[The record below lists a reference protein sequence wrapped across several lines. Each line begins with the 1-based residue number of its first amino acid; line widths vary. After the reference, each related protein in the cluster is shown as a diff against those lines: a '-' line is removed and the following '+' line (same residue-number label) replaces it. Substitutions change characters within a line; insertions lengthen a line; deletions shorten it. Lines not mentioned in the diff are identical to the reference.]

1 MHIWR
6 IKSLTDEIK
15 NGQLTEGGAFG
26 YFFLATSF
34 NCLSYFTVMLIGVKT
49 PLATIPYGT
58 VIVALD
64 VAIIMAGLFISFR
77 TFQRRGG
84 HEFVQTF
91 MCLLLP
97 AGIRTFIFC
106 LPLYVAA
113 GIAMYHFLPENRH
126 IAMAQTSA
134 IIMTITLIVQFAI
147 IYRNLLFLAPSQGQ
161 EDDIAAASDREET

>member
-6 IKSLTDEIK
+6 IKSLTDEMK
-15 NGQLTEGGAFG
+15 NGRLTDGGAFG
-26 YFFLATSF
+26 YFFLATSL

-58 VIVALD
+58 MIVALD

-91 MCLLLP
+91 VCLLLP

-113 GIAMYHFLPENRH
+113 GIAIYHFSPENRQ

-134 IIMTITLIVQFAI
+134 IIMTITLIVQFGI
-147 IYRNLLFLAPSQGQ
+147 IYRNLLFLAPSQGRAQ
-161 EDDIAAASDREET
+161 ASDARASL